1 MACSGGRDSTVLLEC
16 LASVRQSLGLAL
28 VVLHVDHGLQAAS
41 AGWGGEVTALAARLG
56 LEAHVLPVEVSRA
69 VGDSVEESA
78 RIARYGALDGFC
90 RQHDIEVL
98 ALGHHADDQAETLL
112 LQLIRGAGVA
122 GLSGMPE
129 WDARSAPIRW
139 RPLLGAHR
147 DEIERHAVAAG
158 LTWIDDPTNAEHRFA
173 RNAVRHSVVPSLQAI
188 SPGAVGAIARS
199 ATHLQQML
207 ALEREIGEADM
218 AAMSIPGGLSISR
231 LQGLS
236 SARRDNCLRTFVR
249 AQGARV
255 PGTERLAEIWRQ
267 LSTSR
272 AEMQP
277 VVGHGAWQFARYR
290 DCLAIVPRRIEPPAV
305 DAPPMTLRWSGE
317 ARWRL
322 PAWRGEFRF
331 EPDAAGVPEAILR
344 ATMLEARPRQ
354 GGERLRIA
362 ANRPRRTLKQLYQA
376 FDVPTW
382 QRDSVPLLYGDDRL
396 VFVPHVGL
404 VHDWL
409 EPAAPAGSDTPRRSI
424 VWWPDAG

>member
-1 MACSGGRDSTVLLEC
+1 MLDL
-16 LASVRQSLGLAL
+16 LASTRESLGIAL

-41 AGWGGEVTALAARLG
+41 AEWGRQVTELAVARGIEVHVIATQVSGAA
-56 LEAHVLPVEVSRA
+56 
-69 VGDSVEESA
+69 GDSLEESA
-78 RIARYGALDGFC
+78 RIARYAALDGFC
-90 RQHDIEVL
+90 REHAVDVL
-98 ALGHHADDQAETLL
+98 ALAHHADDQAETVL

-129 WDARSAPIRW
+129 WDDRSSPIRW
-139 RPLLGAHR
+139 RPLLGVHR
-147 DEIERHAVAAG
+147 DEIEQHVAAAK
-158 LTWIDDPTNAEHRFA
+158 LQWIDDPSNAQHRFA
-173 RNAVRHSVVPSLQAI
+173 RNAMRHSVMPALQAI
-188 SPGAVGAIARS
+188 SPGAAAAIARS

-207 ALEREIGEADM
+207 DLEREIGAADL

-236 SARRDNCLRTFVR
+236 NARRDNCLRTFVR
-249 AQGARV
+249 SQGARV

-272 AEMQP
+272 PEMQP
-277 VVGHGAWQFARYR
+277 VIGHGAWQFGRYR
-290 DCLAIVPRRIEPPAV
+290 DCLAIVPRRIEPPAI
-305 DAPPMTLRWSGE
+305 DAPAMTLRWTGE
-317 ARWRL
+317 TAWSL
-322 PAWRGEFRF
+322 PTWRGEFRF
-331 EPDAAGVPEAILR
+331 VPAEDGVPETTLR
-344 ATMLEARPRQ
+344 TVQLEARPRQ

-382 QRDSVPLLYGDDRL
+382 QRDSVPLLYGDNRL
-396 VFVPHVGL
+396 VFVPHVGF

-409 EPAAPAGSDTPRRSI
+409 EAEPAAGSDAPRRSI